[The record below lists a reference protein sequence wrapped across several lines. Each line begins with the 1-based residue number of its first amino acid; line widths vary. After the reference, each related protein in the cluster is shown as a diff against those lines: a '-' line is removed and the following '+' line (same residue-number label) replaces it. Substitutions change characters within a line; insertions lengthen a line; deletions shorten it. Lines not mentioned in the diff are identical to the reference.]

1 MASADASLCVLSL
14 ADADLKDADALVP
27 DAVKQLISPSTYIL
41 LNKADLSN
49 DGQVQRARQALGPCA
64 GSWAVS
70 LSTGSG
76 LTTFVDELKN
86 LLHRRC
92 GVCQELLLI
101 LALSYPFSQV
111 CRCRRARRTAGDERA
126 SSGAPASRD
135 GVLGR
140 CPGYRCA
147 ELYLHDVVIN

>member
-70 LSTGSG
+70 LSTGRG
-76 LTTFVDELKN
+76 LTTFVDEFSD

-92 GVCQELLLI
+92 GAFQELLLI
-101 LALSYPFSQV
+101 LALS
-111 CRCRRARRTAGDERA
+111 
-126 SSGAPASRD
+126 
-135 GVLGR
+135 
-140 CPGYRCA
+140 
-147 ELYLHDVVIN
+147 